1 MCLNIA
7 TIFQLFIMFHLLILL
22 KHASFNAAALETWF
36 LFIYRHATQKLTLT
50 VSQSRC
56 RPVGRIAFVGLATV
70 ATTLAGC
77 GVLRR
82 R

>member
-1 MCLNIA
+1 MCLNIE
-7 TIFQLFIMFHLLILL
+7 TIVQLFIMCMFPLL
-22 KHASFNAAALETWF
+22 KHASFNAAALETGF